1 MTVTELAVSD
11 FTKQIYTQL
20 SSITGLNIVLSNP
33 SSDSEF
39 PCAVISTP
47 YKRVKITED
56 GIPIK
61 IDLSVAIS
69 YWASSKYSCMDLSD
83 DADIKLRN
91 INLTRVNT
99 TIDTFDEI
107 TKKYRYGGSYETTYN
122 ALTGALENIR

>member
-56 GIPIK
+56 GIPIQ

>member
-56 GIPIK
+56 GIPIQ

-83 DADIKLRN
+83 TADIKLRN

>member
-56 GIPIK
+56 GIPIQ
-61 IDLSVAIS
+61 IDLSIAIS